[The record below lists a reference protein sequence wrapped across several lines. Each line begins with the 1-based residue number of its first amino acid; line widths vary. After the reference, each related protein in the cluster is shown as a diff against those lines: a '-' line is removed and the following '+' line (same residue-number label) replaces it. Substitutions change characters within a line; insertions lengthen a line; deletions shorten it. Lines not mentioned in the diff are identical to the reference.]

1 MKITFRAK
9 LMGSYLLLVLLLG
22 AGLYGYLS
30 LTMEENLVSGI
41 REHLQDEAR
50 VAALMAAKEIRDP
63 QRDAPALTRAVAQ
76 AIRARVTV
84 ITRAGEVTGDSELS
98 APELTRLENH
108 AGRPEVQQA
117 LQKGLGSS
125 IRYSATLRTDMMYL
139 AVPFGADGIIR
150 LALPLSEVDKT
161 KLGLQKSLAASF
173 AVVVLLSLLLSYLLS
188 IVTSRTLREMTATAS
203 RIGRGEFGTRV
214 TVRSSDEL
222 GELATV
228 MNDMAQRIEGQME
241 RISSEKSRL
250 DAILEGMGEG
260 VMVTDAEAVVTLV
273 NPAFCTLFGTD
284 AAVQGKKLLEIS
296 RHPDLYDACR
306 EVLSERH
313 ERHQEIT
320 LAPGRN
326 TRVHWV
332 PLQEKGALRGAVA
345 VFHDISALKRVEQIR
360 RDFVANVSHEL
371 RTPVTVIKGYA
382 ETLLSGVLAEDLQRS
397 SHFLGIIN
405 NHAQRLSCLIAD
417 LLALSELESGEIVM
431 QPENLSLEG
440 AVQQTLQLLELKSE
454 DKEVT
459 MEIAGLKGFPAVR
472 ADRGR
477 LDQVLMNLL
486 DNAVKYSKKGGTV
499 TVSAV
504 LEGEMVRVFVRDTG
518 IGIPQKDLPRLFERF
533 YRVDEA
539 RSRERGGTGLGL
551 SIVKHIVQAH
561 GGSVAVQSTLG
572 QGAEFSFTLQK
583 AQP

>member
-30 LTMEENLVSGI
+30 FTMEENLVSGI
-41 REHLQDEAR
+41 RAHLQDEAR

-98 APELTRLENH
+98 APELARLENH

-117 LQKGLGSS
+117 LQKGIGSS

-173 AVVVLLSLLLSYLLS
+173 AVVVLLSLFLSYLLS
-188 IVTSRTLREMTATAS
+188 LFTSQTLREMTATAS

-214 TVRSSDEL
+214 AVRSSDEL

-228 MNDMAQRIEGQME
+228 MNEMAQRIEGQME
-241 RISSEKSRL
+241 RTSSEKSRL

-284 AAVQGKKLLEIS
+284 AAVQGRKLLEIS

-320 LAPGRN
+320 LSPGRS

-332 PLQEKGALRGAVA
+332 PLLEKGALRGAVA

-382 ETLLSGVLAEDLQRS
+382 ETLLSGVLADDLQRS
-397 SHFLGIIN
+397 SHFLDIIN

-417 LLALSELESGEIVM
+417 LLSLSELESGEIVM
-431 QPENLSLEG
+431 QPESLSLEG

-454 DKEVT
+454 EKGVT
-459 MEIAGLKGFPAVR
+459 MESLGLKGLPAVR

-499 TVSAV
+499 TVSAA

-518 IGIPQKDLPRLFERF
+518 IGIPQKDLARLFERF

-561 GGSVAVQSTLG
+561 GGSVTVQSTLG